1 MKTKP
6 CEFLFHYKLY
16 KLLCRNAS
24 FQIGEAYGV
33 LFVFPFLLEFISW
46 SDGRFQPASQRSSC
60 QKKPLAITSASMKCF
75 NFGKTQCFSKKT
87 LNQKYSGQLYIYG
100 SFHWHYRKKK
110 NTFCSC
116 HYPSHERS
124 PFAGWPRGPAPLGC
138 RPQNLYL
145 LQKRAVRKL
154 LSPKS
159 AYPRRISPVD
169 LDFILLFSTLHS
181 SLSYYCFLLLP
192 LHLRNTYNREK
203 DFFFPSFDKP
213 DWAFHFLLCLL
224 IQWS

>member
-1 MKTKP
+1 MLPWNVSTLAK
-6 CEFLFHYKLY
+6 
-16 KLLCRNAS
+16 
-24 FQIGEAYGV
+24 
-33 LFVFPFLLEFISW
+33 
-46 SDGRFQPASQRSSC
+46 RSVSV
-60 QKKPLAITSASMKCF
+60 KKPLIRNILASSTYMVVFIGITE
-75 NFGKTQCFSKKT
+75 
-87 LNQKYSGQLYIYG
+87 
-100 SFHWHYRKKK
+100 KK

-159 AYPRRISPVD
+159 AYSRRISPVD

-203 DFFFPSFDKP
+203 DFFFSLLRQTWLSLPFLALLADPVKLSSYPS
-213 DWAFHFLLCLL
+213 
-224 IQWS
+224 

>member
-1 MKTKP
+1 MLPWNVSTLAK
-6 CEFLFHYKLY
+6 
-16 KLLCRNAS
+16 
-24 FQIGEAYGV
+24 
-33 LFVFPFLLEFISW
+33 
-46 SDGRFQPASQRSSC
+46 RSVSV
-60 QKKPLAITSASMKCF
+60 
-75 NFGKTQCFSKKT
+75 KKT
-87 LNQKYSGQLYIYG
+87 LNQKYSGQLYKYG

-124 PFAGWPRGPAPLGC
+124 PFAGWPRGPAPLGY

-181 SLSYYCFLLLP
+181 SLIYYCFLLLP